1 MRAPYRLKFQ
11 TLIRCLEHNEG
22 TKSAPVFDQLM
33 KNDAKSGKTLTDDLC
48 KKLTDLLIGDEKC
61 DMASIICDM
70 GSTSSLE
77 SNHARI
83 VNRNIH
89 IKGLTFFDLHLTLT

>member
-11 TLIRCLEHNEG
+11 TLIRCLAHNEG
-22 TKSAPVFDQLM
+22 SKSAPVFDQLM
-33 KNDAKSGKTLTDDLC
+33 KNDAKSGKKLTDDLC
-48 KKLTDLLIGDEKC
+48 KKLTDLLIGNEKC

-70 GSTSSLE
+70 GSTSALE

-89 IKGLTFFDLHLTLT
+89 IKGLTFFDLHLTSI